1 MLVHLDKNKL
11 ALYGVGKD
19 DLYDFMLNTARH
31 AIVRWACREGGRPR
45 PGLHG
50 PDAEV
55 AAMAAWIAAHSAA
68 GKRGERQVTFR
79 ELVQAAARL
88 PSAEAAEEA
97 SGTNRARQVRG
108 SRPPRCS

>member
-45 PGLHG
+45 PGLEG

-68 GKRGERQVTFR
+68 GKRGERQGHIQGAR
-79 ELVQAAARL
+79 PGGRQA
-88 PSAEAAEEA
+88 PFC
-97 SGTNRARQVRG
+97 GGGRG
-108 SRPPRCS
+108 G